1 MSHGRT
7 AVFAAL
13 WLLGVATAPP
23 GHAAD
28 PTPGTLTYPPAPR
41 AEVIEDYHGT
51 RVADPYRGLE
61 DLDAPATRAWVQAEA
76 NLTESYL
83 SAIPQREAIR
93 ARLARLYDFDR
104 TGIPFTAGGRYFFT
118 SNSGHEEQS
127 VLMVARELGG
137 EASVALDPN
146 ALPQA
151 GHPIV
156 VGYVASRA
164 GALLAYAVSAAGSD
178 WTDWHIRD
186 LATGEDLA
194 DVLRHGKYYQ
204 PVFTPDGR
212 GLYYSAFPAPAPGK
226 ELSGEDAGDA
236 VYYHVLGSDSA
247 SDRRVIGE
255 AAHPD
260 WQYQPF
266 LSEDGRWLIVLAG
279 EGEVGDKG
287 VEDLYLI
294 DLTAPAPTPVPVA
307 QGFAAAYRYVGSDK
321 GLLYFLTSLE
331 APNGRVMAID
341 PTQPERAHWHAVIG
355 QGADAIDF
363 TTPSVTLVDHQ
374 LIVRSLH
381 DAHSRVRTYSLA
393 GALRHE
399 IQLPGLGSAAG
410 FDGQAGDPETFY
422 SFTNLVT
429 PSAVYRYDFGSGRS
443 TVVHRPHVAFD
454 PGAFEQRQVFY
465 RGKDGTRIPM
475 LLAYRKGLNPRG
487 DHRLLLYGY
496 GGFGIASMPTFN
508 PGRIAWLEM
517 DAVFAMANIRGGGEY
532 GEAWHR
538 AGTLTHKQ
546 VVFDDFIDAAEWL
559 IAQHYT
565 SVAKLAIHGRSN
577 GGLLV
582 GACLTERP
590 DLFGAAIAQVG
601 VLDMLRFNRFGQGA
615 GWQGDY
621 GSPQDP
627 QQFKALYA
635 YSPVHNV
642 REGVHYPAT
651 LVITGDHDTRVMP
664 MHSFKFAAALQAAQA
679 GPAPVL
685 LAVDVASGHGGGETI
700 SQAVSQNADI
710 YAFLLKNLAAH

>member
-1 MSHGRT
+1 MSQGRT
-7 AVFAAL
+7 AVLATLGLLAVAGLAL
-13 WLLGVATAPP
+13 GA
-23 GHAAD
+23 
-28 PTPGTLTYPPAPR
+28 GTLTYPPAPR
-41 AEVIEDYHGT
+41 GEVADDYHGT
-51 RVADPYRGLE
+51 RVADPYRWLE
-61 DLDAPATRAWVQAEA
+61 DLDAPATRAWVQAQA
-76 NLTESYL
+76 NLTETYL
-83 SAIPQREAIR
+83 AAIPEREAIR
-93 ARLARLYDFDR
+93 ERLGRLYDFDR
-104 TGIPFTAGGRYFFT
+104 TGIPFSEDGRYFYT

-127 VLMVARELGG
+127 VLMMAHELGG
-137 EASVALDPN
+137 EASAALDPN

-151 GHPIV
+151 GHPVV
-156 VGYVASRA
+156 VGYVASRT
-164 GALLAYAVSAAGSD
+164 GGLLAYGVSAAGSD

-186 LATGEDLA
+186 LATGKDLP

-226 ELSGEDAGDA
+226 ELSSEDAGDA
-236 VYYHVLGSDSA
+236 VYYHVLGSDGA
-247 SDRRVIGE
+247 SDRRVMGE
-255 AAHPD
+255 SAHPD

-266 LSEDGRWLIVLAG
+266 LSEDGRWLVVLSG

-294 DLTAPAPTPVPVA
+294 DLTAPESRPVPVA
-307 QGFAAAYRYVGSDK
+307 QGFTAAFRYVGSDK

-331 APNGRVMAID
+331 APNGRVIAID
-341 PTQPERAHWHAVIG
+341 PTQPERSHWHEVIA

-363 TTPSVTLVDHQ
+363 TTPSVTVVDHQ

-381 DAHSRVRTYSLA
+381 DARSRVRSYSLE
-393 GALRHE
+393 GTLRQE
-399 IQLPGLGSAAG
+399 IRLPGLGSAAG
-410 FDGQAGDPETFY
+410 FEGHAGDRETFY

-508 PGRIAWLEM
+508 PGRVAWLEM
-517 DAVFAMANIRGGGEY
+517 DGVFAMANIRGGGEY

-546 VVFDDFIDAAEWL
+546 VVFDDFIAAAEWL
-559 IAQHYT
+559 IAGHYT

-627 QQFKALYA
+627 QQFSALYA

-642 REGVHYPAT
+642 RAGVRYPAT
-651 LVITGDHDTRVMP
+651 LVVTGDHDTRVMP
-664 MHSFKFAAALQAAQA
+664 MHSFKFAAALQAAQG

-700 SQAVSQNADI
+700 SQAITQNADI
-710 YAFLLKNLAAH
+710 YAFLVKNLPAQ